1 MTAAGTGQKA
11 PWDLS
16 FLRVGTA
23 VTAALTAVAAPVAGL
38 LAGWDAAVAVLLG
51 AAVVTFFFALSGL
64 VIAWAGRHGDAFTL
78 PAALGSFFVK
88 ILVLAAVLQS
98 LPADGWVDR
107 RTLAWTVVVGALV
120 WSVVQQRWVWTRRL
134 YYVTPP
140 DPPRATPPDPPRA
153 TPPAAPRATPPPTG
167 GTPLPPGSPPK
178 RG

>member
-1 MTAAGTGQKA
+1 MTAAGTGQQA

-23 VTAALTAVAAPVAGL
+23 VTAVLTAVAAPVAGL
-38 LAGWDAAVAVLLG
+38 LGGWDAAVGVLLG
-51 AAVVTFFFALSGL
+51 AAVVTFFFTLSGL

-98 LPADGWVDR
+98 LPADGWVHR

-120 WSVVQQRWVWTRRL
+120 CSVVQQRWVWTRRL
-134 YYVTPP
+134 YYVP
-140 DPPRATPPDPPRA
+140 
-153 TPPAAPRATPPPTG
+153 PPAPPSTEGTPPPPE
-167 GTPLPPGSPPK
+167 TPTT

>member
-1 MTAAGTGQKA
+1 MTATGTEQQV

-23 VTAALTAVAAPVAGL
+23 VTAGLTAVAAPVAGL

-51 AAVVTFFFALSGL
+51 AAVVTFFFTLSGL

-88 ILVLAAVLQS
+88 ILVLAVVLQS
-98 LPADGWVDR
+98 LPADGWVHR
-107 RTLAWTVVVGALV
+107 RTLAWTVVAGALV

-134 YYVTPP
+134 YYVQPPAPPRPLPPTPP
-140 DPPRATPPDPPRA
+140 T
-153 TPPAAPRATPPPTG
+153 TG
-167 GTPLPPGSPPK
+167 GSPPPPGSPAT